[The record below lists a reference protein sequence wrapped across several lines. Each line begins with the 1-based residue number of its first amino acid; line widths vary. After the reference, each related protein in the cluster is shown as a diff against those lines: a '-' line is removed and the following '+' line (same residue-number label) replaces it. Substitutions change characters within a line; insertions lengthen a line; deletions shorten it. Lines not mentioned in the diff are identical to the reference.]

1 MTTGMIRLNVDEWY
15 VDRGPWVLDAH
26 RAVAMVLESLRI
38 RTAQGLDCSAFSEGA
53 RDVTL
58 MSDLRSIRCY
68 SQYHYMLCIGCT
80 LRESRYEDDVDYMT
94 RAFRSWHQLPS
105 GRKTKK

>member
-58 MSDLRSIRCY
+58 MSDLNCAVSDVTANIIICY
-68 SQYHYMLCIGCT
+68 ASDVLCVN
-80 LRESRYEDDVDYMT
+80 RDM
-94 RAFRSWHQLPS
+94 
-105 GRKTKK
+105 KMM